1 MEALLQNLNDVP
13 PGCEAPLSFSTVIA
27 IVAVSC
33 VLGLLWSLFNVVL
46 VNRIDVE
53 KGIDG

>member
-1 MEALLQNLNDVP
+1 MEALLQNLTDVP
-13 PGCEAPLSFSTVIA
+13 AGCEAPLSFTTVIA

-33 VLGLLWSLFNVVL
+33 VLGLLWSLFNVFL
-46 VNRIDVE
+46 VNKIDVE